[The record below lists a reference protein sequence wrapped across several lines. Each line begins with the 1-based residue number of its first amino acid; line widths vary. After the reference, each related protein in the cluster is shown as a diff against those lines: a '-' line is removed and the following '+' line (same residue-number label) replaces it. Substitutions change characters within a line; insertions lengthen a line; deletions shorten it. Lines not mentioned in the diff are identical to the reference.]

1 MRITVYEYQTLRI
14 GEEGFTSAHWEAMA
28 IFHEQVSDKY
38 YSLVNKGVRFSNFVG
53 VLQLGNITIEILPKL
68 KNDNTSTKEAWQRAL
83 IDMLRIC
90 KLLKVDSLSSARQA
104 LRPDAILELYFGI
117 FLDETEW
124 LVRQG
129 LLKEYY
135 REQGNLNTLKG
146 RLLHGH
152 QLRKNIIHKERFY
165 TEYETYNYDH
175 LLNRILYAV
184 LKLTIHYPLDQVLLA
199 KARRLLQQFPPLSPP
214 DIKNMELD
222 SLMFSRKT
230 APYQTAVEA
239 GLLLLKNYHPAL
251 ATGSH
256 NVLALLFD
264 MNLLFEEYVYRRL
277 FQLQAHSI
285 KVYRQMSRP
294 FWGRRYL
301 RPDIVLEINGIRY
314 IIDTKWKIPSGN
326 QPGMHD
332 LRQVFTYIRQFKA
345 KRGILLYPGFSKNE
359 TTSPVPFTHPD
370 GGDDDI
376 FCQIVQ
382 LPLMKDGQLNLEI
395 GEQLLTAVSQTTQ

>member
-38 YSLVNKGVRFSNFVG
+38 YSLVNKGVRFLNFVG

-90 KLLKVDSLSSARQA
+90 KLLRVDSLSSARQA

-135 REQGNLNTLKG
+135 REQGDLNTLKG

-152 QLRKNIIHKERFY
+152 QLRKNTVHKERFY

-184 LKLTIHYPLDQVLLA
+184 LKLTTHCPLDQVLLA
-199 KARRLLQQFPPLSPP
+199 KARRLLQQFPPVSPP

-230 APYQTAVEA
+230 APYRTAVEA

-251 ATGSH
+251 AAGSH

-264 MNLLFEEYVYRRL
+264 MNLLFEEYIYRRL
-277 FQLQAHSI
+277 FRLQTPSI

-314 IIDTKWKIPSGN
+314 IIDTKWKIPSGS

-395 GEQLLTAVSQTTQ
+395 GEQLLTAVTQTTQ